1 MSERKPTT
9 QLATP
14 ADHQAAAIASPDQRA
29 MVATPLKDA
38 SFTLLCGGFNRCDAS
53 WSKPSTGVDQC
64 YKLYFVVRGQGRLQL
79 AEQEIALQEG
89 HAYFIPG
96 YHLSA
101 QFCPHRM
108 DVYWLHIIPDSL
120 YLSFL
125 LSHVPQVHSWKLS
138 SLETWRPTYTSTPRL
153 FEEHPLWLDYRVQA
167 LLLDLTSRVLEP
179 YDFSH
184 MAAIDPV
191 FQQLQPAIAFMDE
204 RLLESPTLSQIAR
217 VVHLAPNYFHRKFTG
232 TFHIT
237 PLGYMLRKRLNMA
250 KQLLLG
256 GKESL
261 ETVAAKTG
269 FSSPFYLWRMFKQ
282 HYHISPSEF
291 RSRSLP

>member
-1 MSERKPTT
+1 MNERTP
-9 QLATP
+9 ASRPAAP
-14 ADHQAAAIASPDQRA
+14 ADHHAATLTSPGPRTSA
-29 MVATPLKDA
+29 ATPLKDA

-79 AEQEIALQEG
+79 KTQDVTLQEG

-96 YHLSA
+96 YHLAS
-101 QFCPHRM
+101 QSCPHRM
-108 DVYWLHIIPDSL
+108 DVHWLHIIPDSL

-125 LSHVPQVHSWKLS
+125 LAHVPRVHSWKLS
-138 SLETWRPTYTSTPRL
+138 SLKMWRPTYSSTPRL
-153 FEEHPLWLDYRVQA
+153 LEEHPLWLDYRVQA
-167 LLLDLTSRVLEP
+167 MLLDLTSRVLEP

-204 RLLESPTLSQIAR
+204 RLLENPSLSQIAR

-232 TFHIT
+232 TFHVT
-237 PLGYMLRKRLNMA
+237 PLGYMLRKRLNLA

-256 GKESL
+256 SKDSL
-261 ETVAAKTG
+261 EIVAAKSG
-269 FSSPFYLWRMFKQ
+269 FSSQFYLWRMFKQ
-282 HYHISPSEF
+282 HYHLSPSEF